1 MPQHTELISTI
12 SVALALAFI
21 GGFVATRLHLPTIVG
36 YLLAG
41 VVVGP
46 FTPGFVA
53 DRTLAPQLAEIG
65 VILLM
70 FGVGIHFSIRDL
82 LAVRGVA
89 IPGAV
94 GQIAAATA
102 VTVGLAHWW
111 GWSVQTGLVL
121 GLAVSVAS
129 TVVLLRALLERDVL
143 DSVHGRVAVGWLIV
157 EDLFTV
163 LILVLLPA
171 LAVDAGSETSSGLAA
186 WSVGGE
192 VLLVVALTLG
202 KVALLAAVML
212 FVGARAV
219 PWLLLQVAR
228 TGSKELFTLSILAL
242 ALGVAFGSAVLFGVS
257 LALGAFLAGL
267 VVGESDLSH
276 QAAEDALPLRDA
288 FAVLFFVSVGMLFD
302 PSILLRSPGYVLA
315 VVFVIVVAKP
325 LAAFLI
331 VAALGRPVRTGL
343 IVAAGLA
350 QIGEFSFIL
359 SELGRTLG
367 LLPDEAYNLILAGAL
382 LSITLNPLLFR
393 AITPIE
399 SWLRGHPRLLRTLQ
413 RSEAPV
419 GPPDRHGRVPE
430 RGHLVL
436 CGQGRVGRM
445 IAEELE
451 RQGIPHM
458 VVDQDR
464 EQVERARRSGT
475 TALHGDAA
483 DNATLGRLNLAGA
496 GMLIIAISDP
506 IATRQIAEAARRSNP
521 SVPIVARTHSE
532 DERAHLSDEGV
543 EAVLA
548 ERELAHTMTQLALA
562 HISAAAYDDEAAVG
576 HRALTGGTI
585 R

>member
-1 MPQHTELISTI
+1 MPLHTELISTI
-12 SVALALAFI
+12 SVALALAFV
-21 GGFVATRLHLPTIVG
+21 GGFIATRLHLPTIVG

-53 DRTLAPQLAEIG
+53 DVTLAPQLAEIG

-70 FGVGIHFSIRDL
+70 FGVGIHFSVRDL

-89 IPGAV
+89 IPGAI
-94 GQIAAATA
+94 GQSAAATV
-102 VTVGLAHWW
+102 VTIGLALWW
-111 GWSVQTGLVL
+111 GWSAPAGLVL

-129 TVVLLRALLERDVL
+129 TVVLLRALMERDVL
-143 DSVHGRVAVGWLIV
+143 ESVHGRVAVGWLII
-157 EDLFTV
+157 EDLLTV
-163 LILVLLPA
+163 LALVLLPVA
-171 LAVDAGSETSSGLAA
+171 AVQWGAEAPGGLAA
-186 WSVGGE
+186 TVTGDDVLVTVG
-192 VLLVVALTLG
+192 LTLG
-202 KVALLAAVML
+202 KVALLGAVML
-212 FVGARAV
+212 FVGARLV

-242 ALGVAFGSAVLFGVS
+242 ALGVAFGSAALFGVS

-267 VVGESDLSH
+267 VVGESDLSQ

-302 PSILLRSPGYVLA
+302 PSILIRDPGHVLA
-315 VVFVIVVAKP
+315 VVLVIVVAKP

-367 LLPDEAYNLILAGAL
+367 LLPTEGHNLILAGAL

-393 AITPIE
+393 AIDPIE
-399 SWLRGHPRLLRTLQ
+399 AWLRRHPRVLRALQ
-413 RSEAPV
+413 RGDAGAEPLV
-419 GPPDRHGRVPE
+419 PPEQLPQQ
-430 RGHLVL
+430 GHLVL

-451 RQGIPHM
+451 RHGIPHL

-464 EQVERARRSGT
+464 GQV
-475 TALHGDAA
+475 
-483 DNATLGRLNLAGA
+483 
-496 GMLIIAISDP
+496 
-506 IATRQIAEAARRSNP
+506 
-521 SVPIVARTHSE
+521 
-532 DERAHLSDEGV
+532 
-543 EAVLA
+543 
-548 ERELAHTMTQLALA
+548 
-562 HISAAAYDDEAAVG
+562 
-576 HRALTGGTI
+576 
-585 R
+585 

>member
-1 MPQHTELISTI
+1 MPHHTELISTI
-12 SVALALAFI
+12 SVALVLAFF
-21 GGFVATRLHLPTIVG
+21 GGFVATRLRLPTLVG

-41 VVVGP
+41 VAVGP
-46 FTPGFVA
+46 FTPGYVA

-94 GQIAAATA
+94 GQSAAATA
-102 VTVGLAHWW
+102 ATIALALWW
-111 GWSVQTGLVL
+111 GWTWQAGLVL
-121 GLAVSVAS
+121 GLAISVAS
-129 TVVLLRALLERDVL
+129 TVVLLRALMEHDVL

-163 LILVLLPA
+163 VVLVLLPT
-171 LAVDAGSETSSGLAA
+171 LAVQSVAEASGGMVAATAGGD
-186 WSVGGE
+186 
-192 VLLVVALTLG
+192 VLVTVATTLG
-202 KVALLAAVML
+202 KVALLAVVML
-212 FVGARAV
+212 IAGARVV
-219 PWLLLQVAR
+219 PWLLMQVAR
-228 TGSKELFTLSILAL
+228 TGSKELFTLSVLAL
-242 ALGVAFGSAVLFGVS
+242 ALGVAFASSSLFGVS

-302 PSILLRSPGYVLA
+302 PAILLRSPWHVLA
-315 VVFVIVVAKP
+315 VVLIILVAKP

-331 VAALGRPVRTGL
+331 VAAIGRPVRTGL

-359 SELGRTLG
+359 AELGLSLG
-367 LLPDEAYNLILAGAL
+367 LLPEEGYNLILAGAL
-382 LSITLNPLLFR
+382 LSITLNPLMFR
-393 AITPIE
+393 LIGPIE
-399 SWLRGHPRLLRTLQ
+399 GWLRRRPRVLHALQ
-413 RSEAPV
+413 RGGAVAGPADEQAPI
-419 GPPDRHGRVPE
+419 PDHGHV
-430 RGHLVL
+430 VL

-451 RQGIPHM
+451 RHGVPHL

-464 EQVERARRSGT
+464 GQVERARRSGT
-475 TALHGDAA
+475 PALHGDAA
-483 DNATLGRLNLAGA
+483 DNATLRHLELDTAK
-496 GMLIIAISDP
+496 MVMIAISDP
-506 IATRQIAEAARRSNP
+506 IATRHIAEAARRSNP
-521 SVPIVARTHSE
+521 DVPIVARTHSE

-548 ERELAHTMTQLALA
+548 ERELAHSMTQLALG
-562 HISAAAYDDEAAVG
+562 HLSAASQDEQAATRG
-576 HRALTGGTI
+576 RTASSGAI
-585 R
+585 